1 MTSYISI
8 SQDLIPKVQQTGN
21 EKRYCFTIAQSR
33 EIAKLLELGKYN
45 DSLVSSLSLAN
56 QRFQLLIQKKDSI
69 ISFQSN
75 KLENYAMVQQNN
87 DKTIFLL
94 EERLARQER
103 KVKRGKLQKIL
114 LGVSLVVLGTLVI
127 SK

>member
-8 SQDLIPKVQQTGN
+8 SQDLTPKVQQTGN

-69 ISFQSN
+69 ISFQSD

-94 EERLARQER
+94 EERLAQQER